1 MTKPIKY
8 STTGI
13 TKIKL
18 VLDSENIEYEQE
30 KVIIKGR
37 KFRADFYLPKYNCVI
52 EYEGIN
58 SKKSGHLT
66 FDGYTKNCEK
76 YNLLSL
82 NGYKLLRYTMKNLT
96 QLSNDLNTLRNEK
109 AKS

>member
-8 STTGI
+8 STTGVN
-13 TKIKL
+13 KIQTY
-18 VLDSENIEYEQE
+18 LDLAGIAYVKEFLP
-30 KVIIKGR
+30 IKGR
-37 KFRADFYLPKYNCVI
+37 KFRADFYLPAYNCVI

-82 NGYKLLRYTMKNLT
+82 NGYKLLRYTMKNLH
-96 QLSNDLNTLRNEK
+96 QLIDNLNELKNGK
-109 AKS
+109 FNI

>member
-1 MTKPIKY
+1 MTKSIKY
-8 STTGI
+8 SITGV
-13 TKIKL
+13 TKIKI

-37 KFRADFYLPKYNCVI
+37 KFRADFYLPAYNCVI
-52 EYEGIN
+52 EYEGLN

-76 YNLLSL
+76 YNLISL
-82 NGYKLLRYTMKNLT
+82 NGYKLLRYTIKNLN
-96 QLSNDLNTLRNEK
+96 QLVNDLKVLRNGK
-109 AKS
+109 